1 MDYTSDEIKE
11 VLWNIFTIY
20 ADKIILTNNEDNN
33 YIFDVYF
40 NDNISVDKMNDLS
53 QEIYESD
60 LFDYIDLKNSILTIK
75 YLNLLIMEYKYFI
88 LCENVSKFKT
98 FSDEQVKYYQTLFN
112 SLNIKYSQNKF
123 FKTIMDRLKSENK
136 LAIKQFNELDYLIK
150 NGKTMY
156 ENGYLTKKN

>member
-136 LAIKQFNELDYLIK
+136 LAIKQFNELEYLVK